1 MSTLVLTAIGDD
13 RPGLVDVLSGV
24 ISAHGGSWERS
35 RMARLGGRFAGIV
48 EVVLPEQQVVGLR
61 RALAD
66 LGEVG
71 TLQVTVA
78 GAGDSA
84 MPEGPRV
91 GVQLMGSDQPGLLH
105 AVTSVLSDVG
115 ASIEELST
123 ALRDAPMA
131 GGTTFEAVA
140 TVVLPDEAAIE
151 GLRRGLED
159 LASHLMVDIELTD

>member
-24 ISAHGGSWERS
+24 ISDHGGSWERS

-48 EVVLPEQQVVGLR
+48 EVVLPEQQVLVLLR
-61 RALAD
+61 AMAD

-71 TLQVTVA
+71 THQVTVA
-78 GAGDSA
+78 GSGDRA
-84 MPEGPRV
+84 LPEWPRV

-151 GLRRGLED
+151 HLRRGLED